1 MYPEDKIKEALLQ
14 VDVEVFHYYAL
25 HPSDRYVVWAE
36 DGEGTELV
44 ADNRKIG
51 QVLSGTIDFF
61 TKTEQD
67 PAREEIQRAL
77 GDAEI
82 SYSLNSVQYEEE
94 TGYIHYEWRLEVVG

>member
-36 DGEGTELV
+36 DGEGAALA

-94 TGYIHYEWRLEVVG
+94 TGYIHYEWRWEVAG

>member
-1 MYPEDKIKEALLQ
+1 MYQEDKIKEALLR
-14 VDVEVFHYYAL
+14 VDVEAFHYYAL

-36 DGEGTELV
+36 DSEGTELA

-67 PAREEIQRAL
+67 PARKEIQRAL

-94 TGYIHYEWRLEVVG
+94 TGYIHYEWRWEVAG

>member
-1 MYPEDKIKEALLQ
+1 MAE

-36 DGEGTELV
+36 DGEGAELA
-44 ADNRKIG
+44 ADNQKIG

-67 PAREEIQRAL
+67 PATEEIQRAL
-77 GDAEI
+77 ADAEI

-94 TGYIHYEWRLEVVG
+94 TRYLHYEWRWEVAG

>member
-36 DGEGTELV
+36 DGEGAELA

-77 GDAEI
+77 EDAEI
-82 SYSLNSVQYEEE
+82 SYSFNSVQYEEE
-94 TGYIHYEWRLEVVG
+94 TRYIHYEWRWEVVG